1 MTPTPRALALVAVLA
16 LPVAAVIAT
25 LVLRGSDAPV
35 NETPVV
41 RIGGADGSRS
51 ELPSLPDGPS
61 SQAST
66 TGGPERPPSPQPT
79 SKPPTPRPEPQ
90 PEPRPQPQPTREVV
104 PPPPPVDDD
113 DDGDDDGDDD
123 RDDDDDD

>member
-1 MTPTPRALALVAVLA
+1 MKPTPRALALVAVLA

-25 LVLRGSDAPV
+25 LLLRGSDAPV

-51 ELPSLPDGPS
+51 ELPSLPDDPS
-61 SQAST
+61 SQAPT
-66 TGGPERPPSPQPT
+66 TDGPERPPSPQPT
-79 SKPPTPRPEPQ
+79 QKPTQTPEPRPEPQ
-90 PEPRPQPQPTREVV
+90 PTRDVV

-113 DDGDDDGDDD
+113 DDDDDDD
-123 RDDDDDD
+123 RDDDDDDD